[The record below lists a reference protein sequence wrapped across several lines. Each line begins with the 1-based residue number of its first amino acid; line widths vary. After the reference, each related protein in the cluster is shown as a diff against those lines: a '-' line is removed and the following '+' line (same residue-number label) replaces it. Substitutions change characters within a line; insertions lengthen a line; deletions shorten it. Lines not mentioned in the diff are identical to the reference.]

1 MGNPG
6 SGRYTAYVGPALL
19 NKRYAML
26 NTLFNARSPK
36 GDIYENAGVNDNVTA
51 AANVVK
57 YAGKFFT
64 GNVKGNDMFSLGVDL
79 NFGDAPTLADVKAGA
94 IGGPVNSFV
103 PNLSSPGASAGDV
116 TNIVPIAS
124 TAIAPID
131 LNSRYLASPTIQSF
145 ATDGGGN
152 TGVGTV
158 SPNSTSDGIGK
169 SSIGSVITIGSYLK
183 K

>member
-1 MGNPG
+1 MANPG
-6 SGRYTAYVGPALL
+6 SGRYTTYVGPSSL

-26 NTLFNARSPK
+26 NTLFNARSSQ
-36 GDIYENAGVNDNVTA
+36 GDIYENAGVNSNDIA
-51 AANVVK
+51 AANVAK
-57 YAGKFFT
+57 YAGDFFA
-64 GNVKGNDMFSLGVDL
+64 GVVKGNDMFPLGVDL
-79 NFGDAPTLADVKAGA
+79 NFGNAPNLEDVKAGK

-103 PNLSSPGASAGDV
+103 PNLSSPGASGGEA

-124 TAIAPID
+124 TEIKPID

-145 ATDGGGN
+145 MTDGGGN

-158 SPNSTSDGIGK
+158 SPAATSSDIGK
-169 SSIGSVITIGSYLK
+169 SSIGHVITIGSYLK